1 MAADDDKN
9 EAPDPWADL
18 VADDLAGDS
27 QDKGGEEMS
36 FSFVDEAQPSA
47 EPAQDTDAA
56 LDAFVAESFESQ
68 SLDEPLLDAP
78 LAADVTDG
86 PTDEAAAVNDD
97 DVGAW
102 LTAVDD
108 DSAGAGAADVAEA
121 DAADVAPPLSVFA
134 PEEGVPEP
142 ASQSSI
148 EIGTG
153 FSGIDMSAGDGGSQ
167 AETATEGLEG
177 WGGLDAESSAESD
190 ETDAFAGVAA
200 DSEAGFG
207 IEAGDTDAT
216 EAEESTLS
224 FEAAAPVAAAAA
236 TAVAA
241 PRAVAAKPRAK
252 GGGLGP
258 MIGVV
263 AGGVMAIPITM
274 AILLWGFQR
283 DPFGV
288 AKQLPDSVAFLLPQ
302 KFQPGF
308 KKRAAASPDAPAAPS
323 LDDLAATTP
332 TPDAPAADATAPAA
346 DAAPLSDTPAA
357 EPGAE
362 PGLPDAAVA
371 AVDPL
376 APATDAAPKPD
387 ATEPGPSDPLFPDPD
402 APAPALPATPDP
414 LAADATPAARPAP
427 VATVEPAAPVLP
439 PLDTA
444 ALETAVAE
452 AAAALEAA
460 AAVQDHSDIA
470 GKKLLVGWYKS
481 LARTADE
488 LVKLEN
494 EAADTGRPLE
504 GTQERLA
511 ELHAGIAAQ
520 DAVAATLPK
529 LARDWLAYARRDSE
543 GILLP
548 VTFDS
553 AKKVGPYWRSKVQLD
568 AGDQMRELAIITRE
582 EPAAVA
588 GDRLL
593 VTGIVFD
600 GDVIWAADVRSPA
613 AEPTTVDF

>member
-18 VADDLAGDS
+18 VADDLDGGG
-27 QDKGGEEMS
+27 QDQGGEEMS

-47 EPAQDTDAA
+47 EPNPDADAA

-68 SLDEPLLDAP
+68 SLDEPLLDTP

-86 PTDEAAAVNDD
+86 PTDETTAVNDD

-102 LTAVDD
+102 LTAMDGE
-108 DSAGAGAADVAEA
+108 SADANAASAAD
-121 DAADVAPPLSVFA
+121 ADVTDAAPPLSVFA
-134 PEEGVPEP
+134 PDELVAEQ
-142 ASQSSI
+142 ASQSAI

-177 WGGLDAESSAESD
+177 WGGLDDSESPAASD
-190 ETDAFAGVAA
+190 ETDAFAAVADDA
-200 DSEAGFG
+200 EAGFG
-207 IEAGDTDAT
+207 IDADDTDAT
-216 EAEESTLS
+216 ETEEPTLS
-224 FEAAAPVAAAAA
+224 FEAAVPAMATAAAA
-236 TAVAA
+236 TAVAK
-241 PRAVAAKPRAK
+241 PRAAAAKPRAK

-274 AILLWGFQR
+274 AILIWGFQR
-283 DPFGV
+283 DPFGI
-288 AKQLPDSVAFLLPQ
+288 AKQVPESMAFLLPQ

-308 KKRAAASPDAPAAPS
+308 KKRAAASPDASAAPS
-323 LDDLAATTP
+323 LDDLAAATP
-332 TPDAPAADATAPAA
+332 APDASSTDASEPAA
-346 DAAPLSDTPAA
+346 DAAPQGDEPPS
-357 EPGAE
+357 EPGIE
-362 PGLPDAAVA
+362 PALPDAALA

-387 ATEPGPSDPLFPDPD
+387 APASEPSDPLFPDPD
-402 APAPALPATPDP
+402 APAPATPDP
-414 LAADATPAARPAP
+414 LATDVTPAASPAP
-427 VATVEPAAPVLP
+427 VAAVESAPPALP

-452 AAAALEAA
+452 AAAAIEAA
-460 AAVQDHSDIA
+460 AAVEDHSDIA

-504 GTQERLA
+504 GTHERLA

-568 AGDQMRELAIITRE
+568 EGDDARELAIITRE

-588 GDRLL
+588 GDKLL

-600 GDVIWAADVRSPA
+600 GDVIWAADVRSPT
-613 AEPTTVDF
+613 AEPATVDF

>member
-18 VADDLAGDS
+18 VADDLDGGGQEKGDAETLFS
-27 QDKGGEEMS
+27 FGEEA
-36 FSFVDEAQPSA
+36 EPSA
-47 EPAQDTDAA
+47 EP
-56 LDAFVAESFESQ
+56 LP
-68 SLDEPLLDAP
+68 DEPVLEEQAS
-78 LAADVTDG
+78 AI
-86 PTDEAAAVNDD
+86 NDD

-102 LTAVDD
+102 LTAMDG
-108 DSAGAGAADVAEA
+108 DSADDGMADDGMADRREADVT
-121 DAADVAPPLSVFA
+121 DAAPPLSVFA
-134 PEEGVPEP
+134 PDEVVAEQ
-142 ASQSSI
+142 ASPSAI

-177 WGGLDAESSAESD
+177 WGGLDDSESPAASD
-190 ETDAFAGVAA
+190 ETDAFAAVADDA
-200 DSEAGFG
+200 EAGFG
-207 IEAGDTDAT
+207 IDADDTDAT
-216 EAEESTLS
+216 ETEESTLS
-224 FEAAAPVAAAAA
+224 FEAAVPAVAAAA
-236 TAVAA
+236 TAAA
-241 PRAVAAKPRAK
+241 IPRAAAAKPRAK

-274 AILLWGFQR
+274 AILIWGFQR
-283 DPFGV
+283 DPFGI
-288 AKQLPDSVAFLLPQ
+288 AKQVPESVAFLLPQ

-308 KKRAAASPDAPAAPS
+308 KKRAAALGAPAAPS
-323 LDDLAATTP
+323 LDDLAAATP
-332 TPDAPAADATAPAA
+332 TLDAASTGTGEPAV
-346 DAAPLSDTPAA
+346 DAAPQGNEPAA
-357 EPGAE
+357 TAGTEPA
-362 PGLPDAAVA
+362 LPDTALA

-376 APATDAAPKPD
+376 AAVADAAPKPV
-387 ATEPGPSDPLFPDPD
+387 ATEPEPSNPLFPDPEV
-402 APAPALPATPDP
+402 PAPATPDP
-414 LAADATPAARPAP
+414 LAADATAPSSAASPALPGA
-427 VATVEPAAPVLP
+427 VEPAPPALP
-439 PLDTA
+439 PLDIVV
-444 ALETAVAE
+444 LETAVAE
-452 AAAALEAA
+452 AATALEAA
-460 AAVQDHSDIA
+460 AAAEDHSDIA

-504 GTQERLA
+504 GAQERLA

-553 AKKVGPYWRSKVQLD
+553 AKKVGPYWRSKVQLGDGDD
-568 AGDQMRELAIITRE
+568 ARELAIITRE

-588 GDRLL
+588 GDTLL

-613 AEPTTVDF
+613 AEPATVDF